1 MCHDIHVASSLLE
14 PEIELHSAIAKEA
27 PFPDATLGARS
38 ASVVFTT
45 QDGTLITIEF
55 HRVSQ
60 IVSLNSPQLEISVLV
75 RDMTIQLM

>member
-27 PFPDATLGARS
+27 PFPDNTLGARS

-45 QDGTLITIEF
+45 RNGTLITIEF

-60 IVSLNSPQLEISVLV
+60 IVSLNPKTDILV
-75 RDMTIQLM
+75 IDRDMIIPLM